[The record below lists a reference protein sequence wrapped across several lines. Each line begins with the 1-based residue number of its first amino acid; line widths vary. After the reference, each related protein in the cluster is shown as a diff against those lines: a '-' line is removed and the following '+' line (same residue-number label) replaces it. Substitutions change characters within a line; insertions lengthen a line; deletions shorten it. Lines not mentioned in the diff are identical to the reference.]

1 MWGRIGTLAGILIVL
16 LSIVISAS
24 HPPAA
29 AQANDAPCGYIDG
42 FEYPVPGIDV
52 NRTDFGIYRSRF
64 GGLHTGIDVAFGDLG
79 EPVRAGARGLVTY
92 SDIEGWDTEKGV
104 VVIQH
109 TLPDGTLVNTLY
121 GHMEELNGH
130 TFPPVDTCVE
140 QGQIIGAIGDPSLS
154 RPHLHFEVR
163 TRYRYEGGPG
173 YTQTN
178 PLELGW
184 LHPIDFAYLARL
196 MAGPAYRGHFTLTE
210 RPSLPP
216 LLLADGTY
224 VVAHGTTLRGI
235 TAAGHALWQFDLID
249 TVNGLLALPD
259 GRVLATTTTNQVLVL
274 KGGSYSALWT
284 APHALQAPPLLIGG
298 TVVLIGEDATL
309 WGATPEG
316 GVLWETPLPT
326 AAVRW
331 AVAGNYLAVSTTS
344 SDLVIVDQSGQIL
357 HNNAYPDAPVPVA
370 TPENEFLV
378 LSGSRIERLDGAFQA
393 VPLIDTVNGL
403 LALPDGRVLA
413 TTTTNQVLV
422 LNGGS
427 YSALWTV
434 PHALQAPPLLV
445 GGTVV
450 FIGEDATLRGATP
463 EGSVLWETPLP
474 EAAVR
479 WAVAGNY
486 LAVSTTSSDLVIVDQ
501 SGQILHNNAYPDAP
515 VPVAT
520 PENEFLVLSGS
531 RIERLD
537 GAFQAVPLID
547 TGRAVSP
554 AADVVRG
561 PAGEFYVYTGEGRA
575 LYAYDSGGNV
585 LWNAYMPGSHRRAP
599 LLGLGGGQ
607 LLYALNADGQ
617 LLAYRTADGRLAAQ
631 LALYNGGTSGV
642 PNARWMHV
650 APDDTVTFGSGFLS
664 AITLNGLDLL
674 EETPLS

>member
-29 AQANDAPCGYIDG
+29 AQGNNAPCGYIDG
-42 FEYPVPGIDV
+42 FEYPVPAIDV

-259 GRVLATTTTNQVLVL
+259 GRVLATTTANQVLVL
-274 KGGSYSALWT
+274 RGGSYSALWT
-284 APHALQAPPLLIGG
+284 APHALQAPPLLVGG
-298 TVVLIGEDATL
+298 TVVL
-309 WGATPEG
+309 
-316 GVLWETPLPT
+316 
-326 AAVRW
+326 
-331 AVAGNYLAVSTTS
+331 
-344 SDLVIVDQSGQIL
+344 
-357 HNNAYPDAPVPVA
+357 
-370 TPENEFLV
+370 
-378 LSGSRIERLDGAFQA
+378 
-393 VPLIDTVNGL
+393 
-403 LALPDGRVLA
+403 
-413 TTTTNQVLV
+413 
-422 LNGGS
+422 
-427 YSALWTV
+427 
-434 PHALQAPPLLV
+434 
-445 GGTVV
+445 
-450 FIGEDATLRGATP
+450 IGEDATLRGATP

-501 SGQILHNNAYPDAP
+501 SGQILHNNAYPDVP

-650 APDDTVTFGSGFLS
+650 APDDTVSFGSGFLS